1 MSVQSGK
8 VHKVNKRQLHKAEVD
23 EHRLQARMV
32 KPRHRN
38 LFRKLIREKQS
49 KEKEEWL
56 LRKKRRNIDND
67 TKEAKKLVKR
77 EAKKAAAAAAAAASQ
92 LGVK

>member
-1 MSVQSGK
+1 MAVQSGK
-8 VHKVNKRQLHKAEVD
+8 VHKENKRQLRKNEVD

-38 LFRKLIREKQS
+38 LFRKLIREKQA

-56 LRKKRRNIDND
+56 LKKKRRVI
-67 TKEAKKLVKR
+67 EAEDKAQKKA
-77 EAKKAAAAAAAAASQ
+77 AKKAAKKAVAASIAMSS
-92 LGVK
+92 

>member
-8 VHKVNKRQLHKAEVD
+8 VHKENKRLLKKSAVD

-56 LRKKRRNIDND
+56 LKKKRRVIDAEN
-67 TKEAKKLVKR
+67 KEARKASKKA
-77 EAKKAAAAAAAAASQ
+77 AKKAAQASIA
-92 LGVK
+92 VKN

>member
-8 VHKVNKRQLHKAEVD
+8 VHKENKRLLRKNEVD

-38 LFRKLIREKQS
+38 LFRKLIREKQA

-56 LRKKRRNIDND
+56 LKKKRRVIDAQE
-67 TKEAKKLVKR
+67 KEAKKASKKA
-77 EAKKAAAAAAAAASQ
+77 AKKAVQAS
-92 LGVK
+92 VAMKN

>member
-1 MSVQSGK
+1 
-8 VHKVNKRQLHKAEVD
+8 
-23 EHRLQARMV
+23 MV

-56 LRKKRRNIDND
+56 LKKKRRVIDVQS
-67 TKEAKKLVKR
+67 KED
-77 EAKKAAAAAAAAASQ
+77 KKASKRAARKAAQVSVAI
-92 LGVK
+92 KN

>member
-1 MSVQSGK
+1 MSVKEGK
-8 VHKVNKRQLHKAEVD
+8 VYKEDKRVLHKNNVE

-38 LFRKLIREKQS
+38 LFRKLIREKQV

-56 LRKKRRNIDND
+56 LKKKRRLHAEKKR
-67 TKEAKKLVKR
+67 TAAKEA
-77 EAKKAAAAAAAAASQ
+77 A
-92 LGVK
+92 

>member
-1 MSVQSGK
+1 MAVQSGK
-8 VHKVNKRQLHKAEVD
+8 VHKENKRQLRKSEVD

-56 LRKKRRNIDND
+56 LKKKRRVIDAQD
-67 TKEAKKLVKR
+67 KEAKKASKKA
-77 EAKKAAAAAAAAASQ
+77 AKKAVQASVA
-92 LGVK
+92 LAN

>member
-8 VHKVNKRQLHKAEVD
+8 VHKANKRQLHKAEVD

-38 LFRKLIREKQS
+38 LFRKLIREKQV

-56 LRKKRRNIDND
+56 LRKKRRVIDTND
-67 TKEAKKLVKR
+67 KEAKKTAKR
-77 EAKKAAAAAAAAASQ
+77 EARKAAAAAAAAASK
-92 LGVK
+92 LGAK

>member
-1 MSVQSGK
+1 MAVPSGK
-8 VHKVNKRQLHKAEVD
+8 VHKENKRQLRKNDVE

-38 LFRKLIREKQS
+38 LFRKLIREKQV

-56 LRKKRRNIDND
+56 LKKKRRVIDAQD
-67 TKEAKKLVKR
+67 KEARKA
-77 EAKKAAAAAAAAASQ
+77 AKKAVKKAATAAIAIAN
-92 LGVK
+92 

>member
-1 MSVQSGK
+1 MAVQSGK
-8 VHKVNKRQLHKAEVD
+8 VHKENKRLLHKSEVD

-38 LFRKLIREKQS
+38 LFRKLIREKQT

-56 LRKKRRNIDND
+56 LKKKRRTIDTQD
-67 TKEAKKLVKR
+67 KVARKASKKAV
-77 EAKKAAAAAAAAASQ
+77 KKAAAAAVAA
-92 LGVK
+92 GK

>member
-1 MSVQSGK
+1 MRK
-8 VHKVNKRQLHKAEVD
+8 NEVD

-38 LFRKLIREKQS
+38 LFRKLIREKQA

-56 LRKKRRNIDND
+56 LKKKRRVIDAQE
-67 TKEAKKLVKR
+67 KEAKKASKKA
-77 EAKKAAAAAAAAASQ
+77 AKKAVQAS
-92 LGVK
+92 VAMKN

>member
-1 MSVQSGK
+1 MAVQSGK
-8 VHKVNKRQLHKAEVD
+8 VFKENKRLLRKSDID

-38 LFRKLIREKQS
+38 LFRKLIREKQV

-56 LRKKRRNIDND
+56 LKKKRRIIDAKD
-67 TKEAKKLVKR
+67 KEEKKASRKA
-77 EAKKAAAAAAAAASQ
+77 AKKAAAAAIAIGQ
-92 LGVK
+92 

>member
-1 MSVQSGK
+1 MTVETGK
-8 VHKVNKRQLHKAEVD
+8 VHKENKRLLRKSEVD

-38 LFRKLIREKQS
+38 LFRKLIREKQA

-56 LRKKRRNIDND
+56 LKKKRRVIDAED
-67 TKEAKKLVKR
+67 KATKKASKK
-77 EAKKAAAAAAAAASQ
+77 AIKKAAAAAVAA
-92 LGVK
+92 GN

>member
-1 MSVQSGK
+1 MAVESGK
-8 VHKVNKRQLHKAEVD
+8 VFKENKRQIKKIAVE

-32 KPRHRN
+32 KSRHRN

-56 LRKKRRNIDND
+56 LKKKRRVH
-67 TKEAKKLVKR
+67 EAKVKVEKKQKRKENKKKLL
-77 EAKKAAAAAAAAASQ
+77 ES
-92 LGVK
+92 

>member
-1 MSVQSGK
+1 M
-8 VHKVNKRQLHKAEVD
+8 HKVNKRQVHKAEVD

-38 LFRKLIREKQS
+38 LFRKLIREKQA

-56 LRKKRRNIDND
+56 LRKKRRTIETDA
-67 TKEAKKLVKR
+67 KEAKKLAKR
-77 EAKKAAAAAAAAASQ
+77 EARKAAAAAAAAAAQ
-92 LGVK
+92 LGAK

>member
-1 MSVQSGK
+1 MSVKAGTIYK
-8 VHKVNKRQLHKAEVD
+8 EDKRLLHKSNVE

-38 LFRKLIREKQS
+38 LFRKLIREKQT

-56 LRKKRRNIDND
+56 LKKKRRRLQAEKQQKSKNG
-67 TKEAKKLVKR
+67 KKMTTT
-77 EAKKAAAAAAAAASQ
+77 Q
-92 LGVK
+92 

>member
-1 MSVQSGK
+1 MSVKVGK
-8 VHKVNKRQLHKAEVD
+8 VHREDKRLIHKNNVE

-38 LFRKLIREKQS
+38 LFRKLIRDKQA

-56 LRKKRRNIDND
+56 LKKKRRIHQ
-67 TKEAKKLVKR
+67 EKKR
-77 EAKKAAAAAAAAASQ
+77 NAAAERA
-92 LGVK
+92 